1 MNSYKYFLKNVG
13 LLTFSNFATKLLA
26 FFLVPLYT
34 NVLTTTEYGTYDL
47 FSTTVSLMVPILTLN
62 IFDGVSRYA
71 LERYYDKSAIVTISA
86 KYFIRSCIFLI
97 SLILVNVVLNINIIF
112 AKYGIYF
119 VLMFGVQALSGIVL
133 GYTRGIDKISD
144 LSISSVITSAIT
156 IGCNIIFLLIFKWGL
171 EGYFI
176 ANIIGPAFQCV
187 YLIIKDSA
195 LKKLNFKKNYKKE
208 EKELLDYSKP
218 LIANTVSWWVN
229 SAADKYIVVW
239 VCGLAANGIYSV
251 ASKIPT
257 ILNVFQSIFSQAWT
271 LSAVKDFDPEDKNG
285 FFKNMYASYNCI
297 MTLLCSVIIV
307 GDKVLA
313 KILYAKDFYNAWI
326 YVPWLTIAIVFGAM
340 AGYIG
345 GIYTAV
351 KEPKILAKSSIIGAI
366 INGILNFTMTP
377 IIGVMGAAVAT
388 TISYFIIWLIRY
400 LNVTKYIKLKIF
412 LQRDLLSYALLV
424 MQAIV
429 MVIID
434 KNVMLYLLQICT
446 LLVIVVLYRN
456 DIELVTRKVI
466 RR

>member
-1 MNSYKYFLKNVG
+1 
-13 LLTFSNFATKLLA
+13 
-26 FFLVPLYT
+26 
-34 NVLTTTEYGTYDL
+34 
-47 FSTTVSLMVPILTLN
+47 
-62 IFDGVSRYA
+62 
-71 LERYYDKSAIVTISA
+71 
-86 KYFIRSCIFLI
+86 
-97 SLILVNVVLNINIIF
+97 
-112 AKYGIYF
+112 
-119 VLMFGVQALSGIVL
+119 
-133 GYTRGIDKISD
+133 
-144 LSISSVITSAIT
+144 
-156 IGCNIIFLLIFKWGL
+156 
-171 EGYFI
+171 
-176 ANIIGPAFQCV
+176 
-187 YLIIKDSA
+187 
-195 LKKLNFKKNYKKE
+195 
-208 EKELLDYSKP
+208 
-218 LIANTVSWWVN
+218 
-229 SAADKYIVVW
+229 
-239 VCGLAANGIYSV
+239 
-251 ASKIPT
+251 
-257 ILNVFQSIFSQAWT
+257 
-271 LSAVKDFDPEDKNG
+271 
-285 FFKNMYASYNCI
+285 MYASYNCI